1 VSEICLHAMY
11 TCMQV
16 NDSELLGGL
25 AEGHIAYSR
34 YLERL
39 YTCLYMYMHIAEFNH
54 TAMPKSHVV
63 Q

>member
-1 VSEICLHAMY
+1 MY